1 MFIANRE
8 WWEPPSSGM
17 VLGSSASLPSCQFPD
32 IFKLLVDLASL
43 GCVEW
48 CVRAAAAWICQLV
61 TSTCVRA
68 PDKQIACTRQAD
80 CLQWT
85 STETAHTQTPI
96 PPLQKQKVHKT
107 LHNWVFGREHGKI
120 AHLTFWI
127 SMYKYLIKNVITQLR
142 WFKMLTHQSDN
153 LISMAEP
160 IAWWIVLMARGQM
173 SRHNSPQPRLR
184 MSKNKR

>member
-17 VLGSSASLPSCQFPD
+17 VLDSSAKLPVPWYSSCWWTWPALVALNGVSEQLQPGFANWWPQPACVHQTSR
-32 IFKLLVDLASL
+32 LLALD
-43 GCVEW
+43 
-48 CVRAAAAWICQLV
+48 
-61 TSTCVRA
+61 
-68 PDKQIACTRQAD
+68 
-80 CLQWT
+80 
-85 STETAHTQTPI
+85 TETAHTHTPI
-96 PPLQKQKVHKT
+96 PPLQKQQVHKT

-120 AHLTFWI
+120 AHLTFCI
-127 SMYKYLIKNVITQLR
+127 SMYKYVIKNVITQLR
-142 WFKMLTHQSDN
+142 WFIMLTHQSDN

-160 IAWWIVLMARGQM
+160 IAWWIALMARGQM